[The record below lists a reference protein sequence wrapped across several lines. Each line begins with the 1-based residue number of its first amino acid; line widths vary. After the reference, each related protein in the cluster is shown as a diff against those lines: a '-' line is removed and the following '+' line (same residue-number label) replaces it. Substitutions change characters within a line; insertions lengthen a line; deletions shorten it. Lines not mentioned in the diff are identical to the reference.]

1 MNYWFNKLD
10 YNKLN
15 VNFSENKIIIGY
27 LEKTK
32 LGFDIVFKLRKPLS
46 NDNKKKDLRNVETGL
61 NCFNKDKTEL
71 IQLCKKL
78 NISLDNVKLRKNKL
92 CNLIKSELINRE
104 LEERKKMSNIKYFY
118 FYWEL

>member
-1 MNYWFNKLD
+1 M
-10 YNKLN
+10 
-15 VNFSENKIIIGY
+15 
-27 LEKTK
+27 LEY
-32 LGFDIVFKLRKPLS
+32 
-46 NDNKKKDLRNVETGL
+46 
-61 NCFNKDKTEL
+61 CFNKDKTEL

>member
-1 MNYWFNKLD
+1 M
-10 YNKLN
+10 
-15 VNFSENKIIIGY
+15 
-27 LEKTK
+27 
-32 LGFDIVFKLRKPLS
+32 RKPLS